1 MQRKPLVRIIEAARV
16 DFKARQADYLHCRNY
31 DLLAA
36 SIIQKI
42 IKISVLLI
50 RHVHDPDEAAGN

>member
-1 MQRKPLVRIIEAARV
+1 MQRKPPVRIIEAAQV
-16 DFKARQADYLHCRNY
+16 NFKARKADYLHRRNH

-50 RHVHDPDEAAGN
+50 RHVRDSNEAAGS